1 MPKGYRS
8 SRTME
13 VPGSIASSSARA
25 LKVPANHAPERT
37 RYTSA
42 RQWGCLC
49 YADGRGRHAGDVTR
63 LSGGWEGR
71 GREAPPYPDSADEPE
86 YTDEDPNTSLCRQT
100 RHTRTG

>member
-71 GREAPPYPDSADEPE
+71 GREAPPYPDV
-86 YTDEDPNTSLCRQT
+86 RQAW
-100 RHTRTG
+100 RAAPCLALATGRRKPTGK